1 MLNIKISSINLVNS
15 SDYEVL
21 GLVKGSTVQTR
32 NALRDVFASF
42 RNIIGGEIKTY
53 SDMLDRARM
62 ISENR
67 MIEEAE
73 KLDADEIIGV
83 SYVTNSIMD
92 GCIEVLVYGTAIK
105 HK

>member
-1 MLNIKISSINLVNS
+1 MKFSSINLVNN

-32 NALRDVFASF
+32 NALRDVLAGFK
-42 RNIIGGEIKTY
+42 NIIGGEIKTY
-53 SDMLDRARM
+53 SDMLEKARV

-73 KLDADEIIGV
+73 KLNADEIIGV
-83 SYVTNSIMD
+83 SYITNSIMD
-92 GCIEVLVYGTAIK
+92 GCIEILVYGTAIK

>member
-1 MLNIKISSINLVNS
+1 MKFSSINLVND

-32 NALRDVFASF
+32 NALRDVLAGF
-42 RNIIGGEIKTY
+42 RTIIGGEIKTY
-53 SDMLDRARM
+53 SDMLESARVV
-62 ISENR
+62 SENR
-67 MIEEAE
+67 MVEEAE
-73 KLDADEIIGV
+73 KLNADEIIGV

-92 GCIEVLVYGTAIK
+92 GCIEILVYGTAIK

>member
-1 MLNIKISSINLVNS
+1 MKFSSINLVND

-32 NALRDVFASF
+32 NALRDGLAGFK
-42 RNIIGGEIKTY
+42 NIIGGEIKTY
-53 SDMLDRARM
+53 SDMLEKARV

-73 KLDADEIIGV
+73 KFNADEIIGV
-83 SYVTNSIMD
+83 SYITNSFMD
-92 GCIEVLVYGTAIK
+92 GCIEFLVYGTAIM